1 VELHSHLLAVPG
13 RLVPCLLDHLREGLP
28 PHAHAALAKY
38 QAAVQAAVVGG
49 DAGAED
55 ELRDGIEAVRA
66 IGLSKGKGE
75 NKG

>member
-1 VELHSHLLAVPG
+1 MPRGSSLWT
-13 RLVPCLLDHLREGLP
+13 RRREGLAWP
-28 PHAHAALAKY
+28 LPHLVFALPY

>member
-1 VELHSHLLAVPG
+1 MGLLSLDVESRG
-13 RLVPCLLDHLREGLP
+13 TSSGLCP
-28 PHAHAALAKY
+28 TSLTLPHHALPY

>member
-1 VELHSHLLAVPG
+1 MPHLVFA
-13 RLVPCLLDHLREGLP
+13 LP
-28 PHAHAALAKY
+28 S

>member
-1 VELHSHLLAVPG
+1 MPHLTSPYLT
-13 RLVPCLLDHLREGLP
+13 LP
-28 PHAHAALAKY
+28 HHALPY

-55 ELRDGIEAVRA
+55 ELRDDIEAVRA